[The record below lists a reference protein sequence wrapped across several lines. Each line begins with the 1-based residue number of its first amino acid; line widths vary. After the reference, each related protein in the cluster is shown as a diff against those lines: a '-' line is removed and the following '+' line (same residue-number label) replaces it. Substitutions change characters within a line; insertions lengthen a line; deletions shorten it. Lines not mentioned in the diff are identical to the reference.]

1 MLQRKLK
8 LTYSRAARIVDQM
21 EELAIIGPYEGGKPR
36 MVLVNQ
42 EEWDNIPQMHKIMN
56 NHINKEIKSNSF
68 CSVCGSLLLENE
80 KYCTQCGC
88 KI

>member
-1 MLQRKLK
+1 
-8 LTYSRAARIVDQM
+8 
-21 EELAIIGPYEGGKPR
+21 